1 MTHTNT
7 TGADSNTPTQPNIQ
21 TPGELRPETESH
33 AGACMFCGEPL
44 RHTFADLGMSPLS
57 NAYIPPE
64 AQHQMEPFYP
74 LHAYVCE
81 KCLLVQL
88 EEFETP
94 ENIFSDYAYFSSY
107 SDTLLKHASEWCD
120 TATERFGLDRNSLVV
135 EIACNDGYLLKN
147 FVARDIPV
155 HGVEPAANV
164 AEAAKRLD
172 IPVTVAFFGEKTA
185 RKMLERGLA
194 ADLMSANNVVAHIP
208 DINDFIE
215 GFKILLKPDGAA
227 TFEFHHVMQLIKNR
241 AFDTIYHEHF
251 CYHSLST
258 FSKIL
263 EAHGLEVFDVE
274 ELSTHGGSL
283 RVYAQHQGNGAHPI
297 SERVQALL
305 DKERDFGL
313 TNLKTYTHFSS
324 LIRDV
329 KLDVLSY
336 LIDAKKQGKRIAA
349 YGAPAKGNTLLNYF
363 GIGPDIIDYTVDRSP
378 HKQGRLL
385 PGTRIPIHAPDKL
398 RETRPDIVVILAW
411 NLVDEIV
418 EQVGYIREW
427 GGQFITLTPQ
437 VREIPAAPAHGA
449 PEANRASA

>member
-1 MTHTNT
+1 MQHPTQID
-7 TGADSNTPTQPNIQ
+7 DSLIAPTQPNI
-21 TPGELRPETESH
+21 ELPANLRAEQKTH
-33 AGACMFCGEPL
+33 KGTCMFCGEPL
-44 RHTFADLGMSPLS
+44 QHVFADLGATPLS
-57 NAYIPPE
+57 NAYIKPE
-64 AQHQMEPFYP
+64 DLSNMEPFYP
-74 LHAYVCE
+74 LRAYVCD

-107 SDTLLKHASEWCD
+107 SDTLLQHAREWAD
-120 TATERFGLDRNSLVV
+120 TAVERFHLDGNSLVV

-147 FVARDIPV
+147 FIAKHIPV

-164 AEAAKRLD
+164 AEAARKLD
-172 IPVTVAFFGEKTA
+172 IPVTVDFFGEQTA
-185 RKMLERGLA
+185 TRMAQQGLM
-194 ADLMSANNVVAHIP
+194 ADLMTANNVVAHIP

-215 GFKILLKPDGAA
+215 GFRILLKPEGVA
-227 TFEFHHVMQLIKNR
+227 TFEFHHVLQLMKNR

-283 RVYAQHQGNGAHPI
+283 RVFAHHRGCKAHPV
-297 SERVQALL
+297 SQRVAKLL
-305 DKERDFGL
+305 DKERAFGL
-313 TNLKTYTHFSS
+313 QDLDTYTRFAG
-324 LIRDV
+324 LIQDV

-336 LIDAKKQGKRIAA
+336 LIDAKKQGKQIVG

-363 GIGPDIIDYTVDRSP
+363 GIGPDILSYTVDRSP
-378 HKQGRLL
+378 HKQGRYL
-385 PGTRIPIHAPDKL
+385 PGTRIPIHAPEKL
-398 RETRPDIVVILAW
+398 RETQPDIVAILAW

-418 EQVGYIREW
+418 QQVGYIREW
-427 GGQFITLTPQ
+427 GGKFITLTPEI
-437 VREIPAAPAHGA
+437 REVNGD
-449 PEANRASA
+449 RS